1 MSMTRIVTVVL
12 PVVAALLT
20 LTGCVGRMGPV
31 LTGPLER
38 SPVVG
43 ECATSDIEVTGALDE
58 QPRITLPTDC
68 APPTVLLAQDL
79 REGRGPRAFPHAE
92 LSVSYV
98 LITWSS
104 GEKLDSTWSGN
115 NTLPIS
121 VSLSNLGD
129 SGWIRYWDEGLLGI
143 RAGGRRLIVVP
154 VGAAGTRKGSGT
166 SSPGETLVFVVDA
179 ITITPR

>member
-1 MSMTRIVTVVL
+1 MSMMRIVTVVL

-31 LTGPLER
+31 LARPPER

-43 ECATSDIEVTGALDE
+43 ECATTDIGVAGALDE
-58 QPRITLPTDC
+58 QPKITLPTDC

-79 REGRGPRAFPHAE
+79 EKGKGPRALPHAE

-104 GEKLDSTWSGN
+104 GEKLDGTWSGN

-121 VSLSNLGD
+121 VSLSNLRD

-154 VGAAGTRKGSGT
+154 VAAANTKMGSGT
-166 SSPGETLVFVVDA
+166 TTSGETLVFVVDA
-179 ITITPR
+179 ISITPR